1 MATIKAVIFDMDGV
15 LIDAKEWHY
24 EAMNQALARFGFTIT
39 RAEHLERYDGLP
51 TKRKLELLSE
61 HKGFPRELHAAAS
74 ALKQE
79 LTMQIVETHCSPTFQ
94 HVRALHCLKR
104 AGFAVGLASNSVRQ
118 SVSRMMDL
126 AGLSPYLDFQL
137 SNEDV
142 ARPKPHPEIYL
153 KAAQLAKALPDQCVV
168 VEDNHHGIE
177 AATAAGTHVLA
188 VRGTAEVTYEHI
200 ARFMTDISDV
210 APPAACR
217 AA

>member
-1 MATIKAVIFDMDGV
+1 MIKAVVFDMDGV

-39 RAEHLERYDGLP
+39 RAEHLARYDGLP
-51 TKRKLELLSE
+51 TKQKLELLSE

-94 HVRALHCLKR
+94 HVRALHRLKQAR
-104 AGFAVGLASNSVRQ
+104 FAVGLASNSIRKT
-118 SVSRMMDL
+118 VSRMMDL
-126 AGLSPYLDFQL
+126 AGLSPFLDFQL

-142 ARPKPHPEIYL
+142 ARPTPHPEIYL
-153 KAAQLAKALPDQCVV
+153 KAAQLAGALPGQCVV

-177 AATAAGTHVLA
+177 AATAAGAHVLA

-200 ARFMTDISDV
+200 EQFIAGISAAAPVAARHAV
-210 APPAACR
+210 
-217 AA
+217 